1 MVGKPMLNTSMQPPP
16 PVPGGPF
23 MGMADGGMPGMMAGM
38 PMLPPEMMA
47 SMMGMNPMMPMGKPQ
62 CMMADILFF
71 SVAATSR
78 IDETMQGP

>member
-1 MVGKPMLNTSMQPPP
+1 
-16 PVPGGPF
+16 
-23 MGMADGGMPGMMAGM
+23 MMAGM